1 MSKMCYGKI
10 WLFDVKTRK
19 PKKVSRDIWWNKKIG
34 GIKLY
39 GVTDWKNLSKEIYKN
54 QLKMNS
60 EFETSFESLAY
71 MINHLF
77 GNEAI
82 IALIKN
88 TYGNQELEKDILK
101 FKKEIREKYSE
112 NNKIY
117 VLMNLSKI
125 KEINTDDTKTSEI
138 LLKDKSR

>member
-1 MSKMCYGKI
+1 
-10 WLFDVKTRK
+10 
-19 PKKVSRDIWWNKKIG
+19 
-34 GIKLY
+34 
-39 GVTDWKNLSKEIYKN
+39 
-54 QLKMNS
+54 MNS

-138 LLKDKSR
+138 FLKDKSR